1 MSSTDTQK
9 SRRQQRPGICPGLG
23 VKQVS
28 KALVNHTNLI
38 GTESIKRKA
47 ALTLEEVQ
55 IKKKFNKTMQSK
67 YQGEA
72 QILEAQQTPVLQLQ
86 KENIKTEQLKKSKIE
101 TNHLEPTEETSMFT
115 FGPDGAVNIS
125 HTGKASFVYCPHILI
140 DIGALVPLGIAIS
153 DDFFCNHLWGG
164 GELSRLSPSCLK
176 SAKGRLT
183 TRR

>member
-1 MSSTDTQK
+1 MQTINDSLLFRMSSTETQK
-9 SRRQQRPGICPGLG
+9 SRRQQRPGIRPGLG

-28 KALVNHTNLI
+28 KALVNPTNLI
-38 GTESIKRKA
+38 ATESIKRKA

-125 HTGKASFVYCPHILI
+125 HTGQKGRDVGQA
-140 DIGALVPLGIAIS
+140 
-153 DDFFCNHLWGG
+153 
-164 GELSRLSPSCLK
+164 GEPGDMWRRQGRGQTRRTETPSPSIMFM
-176 SAKGRLT
+176 G
-183 TRR
+183 